1 MLREY
6 GVRFG
11 RVERTLYGELQK
23 VEAADRLKAKYL
35 VRFAITA
42 RQFNAARIPRQ
53 GKIEA
58 IRQLLPVQVANLQ
71 TRMGKAKMVE
81 P

>member
-1 MLREY
+1 VFKSLIS
-6 GVRFG
+6 G
-11 RVERTLYGELQK
+11 RVPGNSPRCLHL
-23 VEAADRLKAKYL
+23 
-35 VRFAITA
+35 TA